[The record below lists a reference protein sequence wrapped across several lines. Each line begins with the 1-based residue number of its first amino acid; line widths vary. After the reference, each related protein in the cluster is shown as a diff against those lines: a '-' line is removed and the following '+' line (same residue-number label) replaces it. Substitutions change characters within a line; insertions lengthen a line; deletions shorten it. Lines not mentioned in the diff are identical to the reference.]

1 MTEKVEI
8 DNNLL
13 SIPLGFSVFLVQEEA
28 SLERGSRPH
37 FLAQFLCFETKRK
50 SLLRRLGA
58 HERKSI
64 SQGRKLREI
73 STFELNKGSRLKS

>member
-1 MTEKVEI
+1 MTENVEI

-50 SLLRRLGA
+50 RLLRRLRA

-64 SQGRKLREI
+64 SQGQ
-73 STFELNKGSRLKS
+73 TAQDVDV